1 MRVHITEEAVFVLE
15 VTEEDRVQLQ
25 HALRGTGY
33 TSLIIPR
40 RPTVVPPLAEDEQLK
55 ALIQSLR
62 DSAQDTL
69 AALRRRG
76 YRIERDPGSG

>member
-15 VTEEDRVQLQ
+15 VTEEDRLQLQ

-40 RPTVVPPLAEDEQLK
+40 RPTVLEPLAEDEQLRV
-55 ALIQSLR
+55 LIESHR
-62 DSAQDTL
+62 DSAQD
-69 AALRRRG
+69 
-76 YRIERDPGSG
+76 